1 MKVSLIVFSALFAIA
16 GPASADWMDGVSNG
30 AGDAKKSV
38 PGIGETTFS
47 PSVTEKITQDPGI
60 SSSTG
65 WGTGKGDAKRKYIG
79 ETEKNL
85 HKVPPPTATPINLPK
100 PPENPATPPGVPV
113 PYPNTGAPRPG
124 PPMK

>member
-1 MKVSLIVFSALFAIA
+1 MKVSLIVFSTFLAIA
-16 GPASADWMDGVSNG
+16 GTASAGRYGMPYGG
-30 AGDAKKSV
+30 AAVDAK
-38 PGIGETTFS
+38 
-47 PSVTEKITQDPGI
+47 
-60 SSSTG
+60 TG
-65 WGTGKGDAKRKYIG
+65 KYIG

-85 HKVPPPTATPINLPK
+85 HKAPPPTATPINPPK